1 LFLEKT
7 LEAKVLYIGSVSI
20 FNKVIV
26 GNGMVMIRG
35 FLEILQMANSSE
47 PKSFNNFT
55 KISITGRR
63 LSSAT
68 VSKRLDELLKVK
80 VIEEVVQRSKTG
92 RRVIAYRATEKGK
105 RVIEVARE
113 LEEAIAVPKRK

>member
-1 LFLEKT
+1 
-7 LEAKVLYIGSVSI
+7 
-20 FNKVIV
+20 
-26 GNGMVMIRG
+26 
-35 FLEILQMANSSE
+35 MANGSE

-55 KISITGRR
+55 KIFIKGRR

-68 VSKRLDELLKVK
+68 VSKRLDELIRVK
-80 VIEEVVQRSKTG
+80 VIGEVVQRSKTG